1 MQFELPSSG
10 AHDARELPSVSDFNA
25 LSRECPA
32 VHPDLSTVQDDT
44 AGAALF
50 DLPGLHSGRVEMCNI
65 KGDRREIH
73 RRDRRGRE
81 REEREERTASIINRD
96 GRPSRNVN
104 YPQAPVPHRYLHH
117 YNPCPSV
124 TFEDEN

>member
-1 MQFELPSSG
+1 MQFEFSSSG
-10 AHDARELPSVSDFNA
+10 VNNARELQSVSGFDA

-73 RRDRRGRE
+73 RRSRRSHV
-81 REEREERTASIINRD
+81 REETAERTASITNR
-96 GRPSRNVN
+96 RPGSNVN
-104 YPQAPVPHRYLHH
+104 YPFAPAPHQYPH
-117 YNPCPSV
+117 YNNPCPSV
-124 TFEDEN
+124 IFEDEN